1 MKKILSIASSVYICL
16 IISGCSS
23 TPDEA
28 EKLNTPE
35 TKVETSQSDNSIKN
49 VEQHLSEW
57 KKMKPS
63 LERLVLIEDE
73 LKIIIQEMNRMAVEQ
88 KKIIAEQK
96 DKPKPTVLPQTVK
109 AESAAL
115 PQSAKVESAALPQPA
130 KIESMTTP
138 NEKSSVE
145 QKASKPVVAANKE
158 APSYSKYALQIF
170 TVENGFVLKRAW
182 KLWSKKYGDIIGK
195 YKPIYQEVKG
205 GNTTYFRVKIKN
217 FITKKDARE
226 TCLRLKKEGGDCFI
240 TNNLGKGF

>member
-109 AESAAL
+109 A
-115 PQSAKVESAALPQPA
+115 ESAALPQPA

>member
-1 MKKILSIASSVYICL
+1 MKKILSIASSIYICL

-23 TPDEA
+23 TPGEA
-28 EKLNTPE
+28 EKPTTSE
-35 TKVETSQSDNSIKN
+35 TKMESPHSDSSIKN
-49 VEQHLSEW
+49 IEEQLSQW
-57 KKMKPS
+57 KEMKPS

-96 DKPKPTVLPQTVK
+96 DKPKPTALPQTAK
-109 AESAAL
+109 AEPAVV
-115 PQSAKVESAALPQPA
+115 PQTAKVEP
-130 KIESMTTP
+130 MDTP
-138 NEKSSVE
+138 NEKSSTE
-145 QKASKPVVAANKE
+145 QKASKPVVTANKE
-158 APSYSKYALQIF
+158 TPSYSKYALQIF
-170 TVENGFVLKRAW
+170 TVENGFLLKRAW
-182 KLWSKKYGDIIGK
+182 KLWSKKYGNIIGK
-195 YKPIYQEVKG
+195 YKPIYQEVKD